1 MDEEAT
7 GDCDMKT
14 DIIEGEK
21 VKLVPFDHERE
32 KVFWELWDHQ
42 SNDFQ
47 PLDIIPVSQPASPIQ
62 NENSEN
68 HSLNGA
74 LFIMHTT
81 SDDKIIGF
89 VALDGFDW
97 AARSGWVGIGIGDEA
112 YKGKGYGTE
121 AMRLLLRYAFDGLN
135 LNRLNLNVV
144 SYNERAIRSYEQV
157 GFRYEGTQREVIL
170 KEEQRWDIVDMGIL
184 RQDWELLNR
193 LPVGENQAT

>member
-1 MDEEAT
+1 
-7 GDCDMKT
+7 MKT
-14 DIIEGEK
+14 EYLEGEK
-21 VKLVPFDHERE
+21 VKLVPLDHERE

-42 SNDFQ
+42 SNDYRQ
-47 PLDIIPVSQPASPIQ
+47 LDIIPVPQPASPIQ

-68 HSLNGA
+68 HPLHSA
-74 LFIMHTT
+74 LFMLHPT
-81 SDDKIIGF
+81 SDDKVIGF

-97 AARSGWVGIGIGDEA
+97 AARSGWVGIGIGDEE

-157 GFRYEGTQREVIL
+157 GFRYEGTQREVIC

-193 LPVGENQAT
+193 WPVGENKTT